1 MLLNSNNI
9 SKYIFFAIMKLRRIT
24 MKKIILLLLALSFIA
39 PVLADE
45 INLTPKNSFSG
56 FNNNG
61 IRSKYPQLQKTVSA
75 SDIIEEQNDK
85 VINRKSVR
93 EMGLTSPVNTGSTPM
108 TYDQFPKNY
117 DSSNSMMLMHG
128 GMQNM
133 FMGY

>member
-1 MLLNSNNI
+1 
-9 SKYIFFAIMKLRRIT
+9 
-24 MKKIILLLLALSFIA
+24 MKKFILVLLLLSFVT
-39 PVLADE
+39 PVFAEE

-61 IRSKYPQLQKTVSA
+61 IRTKYPQLKKSVSA
-75 SDIIEEQNDK
+75 TDILEEQSETNG
-85 VINRKSVR
+85 IMRPKSVR
-93 EMGLTSPVNTGSTPM
+93 EMGVSSTYNDGRSPM

-117 DSSNSMMLMHG
+117 DSSNSMMLMQG

>member
-9 SKYIFFAIMKLRRIT
+9 SKYIFFAIMRLRRIT

-85 VINRKSVR
+85 VISRKSVR

-117 DSSNSMMLMHG
+117 DSSNSMMLMQG

>member
-1 MLLNSNNI
+1 
-9 SKYIFFAIMKLRRIT
+9 
-24 MKKIILLLLALSFIA
+24 MKKFILVLLLLSFVT
-39 PVLADE
+39 PVFAEE

-61 IRSKYPQLQKTVSA
+61 IRTKYPQLKKSVSA
-75 SDIIEEQNDK
+75 TDILEEQSETNS
-85 VINRKSVR
+85 IMRPKSVR
-93 EMGLTSPVNTGSTPM
+93 EMGASSTYYDGRSPM

-117 DSSNSMMLMHG
+117 DSSNSMMLMQG

>member
-117 DSSNSMMLMHG
+117 DSSNSMMLMQG